1 MEPTLS
7 LAFTMNANKG
17 AYALLLGS
25 GVSRS
30 AQIPTGWE
38 VTIGLVEQL
47 AHLASEDVG
56 SDPIAWYVERYGK
69 QPDYSELLDSLAAT
83 PTERHQLLK
92 GYFEPDEEER
102 EQGLK
107 RPTPAH
113 RAIARLMKDGFIRVV
128 VTTNFDRLLED
139 ALAEEGAPR
148 PTVIATADAMDGAL
162 PLSHP
167 GSFIIKVHGDYLDTR
182 IKNTVAELSA
192 YDPRMDA
199 LLDRVLDEFGLITC
213 GWSAEWD
220 IALKRVFERCKG
232 RRFGTYWTYIPPL
245 NTAAQDLIALRGAT
259 AIAVKGADAF
269 FVDLD
274 EKVRALAESSRPH
287 PLSIQAAIST
297 VKRYIVDEQQRI
309 RLNDLF
315 SQETEGLY
323 DLLSLEKF
331 PMTNVPT
338 APDAFVDRLK
348 RYDVATDRLAS
359 MLLQGIYWGG
369 PQHHR
374 IWIRTLE
381 RIANPPSSGGGLTTY
396 LKLQGYPAF
405 RLLVAAGVAAVA
417 AGNLDAFWTLF
428 TKARVLDYRGQEAPI
443 VEKINFSSVLED
455 RSLLTPL
462 FGGQERIAPLG
473 DYLGASL
480 RPLFRELLPR
490 NEEYELLFDKFEY
503 LMMLTYASV
512 YDEIHVPLGR
522 LLSNWGRA
530 SQYGAVKQINDEIE
544 LHGESWPLLRAG
556 LFGGSL
562 SRLKEKKEVM
572 DDRIGRRFEKATFW

>member
-7 LAFTMNANKG
+7 LAFTLNANKG
-17 AYALLLGS
+17 SYALLLGS
-25 GVSRS
+25 GISRS

-47 AHLASEDVG
+47 AQLAGDKID
-56 SDPIAWYVERYGK
+56 SDPVAWYAERYGK
-69 QPDYSELLDSLAAT
+69 QPDYSELLDTLAST
-83 PTERHQLLK
+83 PTERYQLLK
-92 GYFEPDEEER
+92 RFFEPDEEER

-139 ALAEEGAPR
+139 ALAEVGAPR
-148 PTVIATADAMDGAL
+148 PTVIATADAVDGAL

-182 IKNTVAELSA
+182 IKNTVGELSA

-220 IALKRVFERCKG
+220 IALKQVFERCKG
-232 RRFGTYWTYIPPL
+232 RRFGTYWTHLPPL

-259 AIAVKGADAF
+259 EIAIKGADDY
-269 FVDLD
+269 FVDLE

-287 PLSIQAAIST
+287 PLSIQAAVST

-315 SQETEGLY
+315 NQETEGLY
-323 DLLSLEKF
+323 ELLSLEKF
-331 PMTNVPT
+331 PMNNVPT
-338 APDAFVDRLK
+338 TPDAFVDRVK
-348 RYDVATDRLAS
+348 RYDVVTDRLAS
-359 MLLQGIYWGG
+359 MLLQGVYWGG

-374 IWIRTLE
+374 IWTRTLE
-381 RIANPPSSGGGLTTY
+381 RIANSPSSGGGFTIY

-405 RLLVAAGVAAVA
+405 RLLAAAGIAAVA
-417 AGNLDAFWTLF
+417 AGNLDAFWSLF
-428 TKARVLDYRGQEAPI
+428 TKARVLEYRGQEEPI
-443 VEKINFSSVLED
+443 VSKINFSSVLEHK
-455 RSLLTPL
+455 SLLNPL
-462 FGGQERIAPLG
+462 FGGQDRIAPLG
-473 DYLGASL
+473 DYLGTSL

-490 NEEYELLFDKFEY
+490 DEEYELLFDKFEY
-503 LMMLTYASV
+503 LMMLTYASA
-512 YDEIHVPLGR
+512 YDRFHVPLGR
-522 LLSNWGRA
+522 LLWKWGSA
-530 SQYGAVKQINDEIE
+530 SEYGAVKQINDEIE
-544 LHGESWPLLRAG
+544 QYGESWPLLRAG

-562 SRLKEKKEVM
+562 SRFKENKAVM
-572 DDRIGRRFEKATFW
+572 DERIARRFEHATF